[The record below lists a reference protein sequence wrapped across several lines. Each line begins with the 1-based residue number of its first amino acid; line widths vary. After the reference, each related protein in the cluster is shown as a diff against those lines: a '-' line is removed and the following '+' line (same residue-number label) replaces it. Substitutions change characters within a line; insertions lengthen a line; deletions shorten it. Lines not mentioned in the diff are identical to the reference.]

1 MKAFCTLIAAALLL
15 VSSTGLAAR
24 AAQNV
29 NPQAA
34 ALVDFQNRLQQYLRL
49 RAQLAQKLKPLSPTP
64 SAADLAARQESL
76 AAALRDVRKDARHG
90 DLVSPVVAEQIR
102 KAVDAYF
109 RGKDQSTRRAVFED
123 VPENVRPVVNR
134 TVPDGAALATVP
146 PLLLNSLPHLP
157 EGLQYRFVGR
167 HIMLVDADTRLIMD
181 YIQNALPPH

>member
-1 MKAFCTLIAAALLL
+1 MKPLCTLLVAVLL
-15 VSSTGLAAR
+15 VMPSTGLTAGAE
-24 AAQNV
+24 QNV

-34 ALVDFQNRLQQYLRL
+34 ALVDFQNRLQKYLQL
-49 RAQLAQKLKPLSPTP
+49 RAQLADKLKPLSPTA

-102 KAVDAYF
+102 KGVDAYF
-109 RGKDQSTRRAVFED
+109 RGKDASTRRAVFEE
-123 VPENVRPVVNR
+123 VPENLRPAINR

-146 PLLLNSLPHLP
+146 PVLLNGLPRLP

-167 HIMLVDADTRLIMD
+167 HIVLVDADTRLRMD
-181 YIQNALPPH
+181 YVQNALPPH